1 MPEAPEITE
10 MRKHGDNREYVLK
23 AVNENGKL
31 LDFAAE
37 EFHNDREIVLDAV
50 KNASAFSN
58 IFSLYGFNC
67 CLLSKLLHSLYP
79 ININVLSFQTSLFT

>member
-37 EFHNDREIVLDAV
+37 EFHNDREIVLDSV
-50 KNASAFSN
+50 KNNPEALEFASAN
-58 IFSLYGFNC
+58 LKKDREIVKTGG
-67 CLLSKLLHSLYP
+67 
-79 ININVLSFQTSLFT
+79 